1 MLLSDAVGRA
11 CLNRSCDVKMV
22 QLLVNMNL
30 GRIPGTAALK
40 VDGQFGPASLE
51 AIVAFLTRAM
61 GQSSPDGVVAPGGDM
76 LAELRRG
83 LPGGLTAEKFHFT
96 MLNAKS
102 YQLELFYKPMVDR
115 MQAAQINTPLRWAH
129 FLAQTGHESGDLQ
142 YLEELAS
149 GQAYEGRADLG
160 NAQPGDGVRFKG
172 RGLIQLTG
180 RVNYVAYGRCIGLD
194 LTVDGNWNKVATD
207 PALAVDVACW
217 FWNKHGLNELADRD
231 DLQKITRRVNG
242 GLIGIEDRADHL
254 ERAEFVLLPAL
265 AGERTPSSV
274 QPGATTKQRGRLL
287 I

>member
-11 CLNRSCDVKMV
+11 CQNRSCDVKMV

-30 GRIPGTAALK
+30 GRIPGTAALT
-40 VDGQFGPASLE
+40 VDGQFGAASLE

-61 GQSSPDGVVAPGGDM
+61 GQTAPDGVVAPGGDM
-76 LAELRRG
+76 LAELRSG
-83 LPGGLTAEKFHFT
+83 LPGGLTAEKFHFM
-96 MLNAKS
+96 MLNAGS
-102 YQLELFYKPMVDR
+102 YQLERFYKPMLER
-115 MQAAQINTPLRWAH
+115 MQTAQINTPLRWAH

-160 NAQPGDGVRFKG
+160 NAQPGDGPRFKG

-180 RVNYVAYGRCIGLD
+180 RVNYAAYGRSIGLD
-194 LTVDGNWNKVATD
+194 LTVDGNWNKVATN

-217 FWNKHGLNELADRD
+217 FWTIHGLNKLADVD
-231 DLQKITRRVNG
+231 DLLKITRRVNG

-254 ERAEFVLLPAL
+254 ERAEFVLLP
-265 AGERTPSSV
+265 G
-274 QPGATTKQRGRLL
+274 
-287 I
+287 